1 VTPARATSTAPGSRA
16 LRALLALA
24 LFGATGLIVLHDWL
38 GFLGPGF
45 DEIAGGY
52 LYDAVVVA
60 AGLALLLRAE
70 AARRERAAWALLAV
84 AVLCWAAG
92 ELYWTTFIL
101 DAPEPPYPSPA
112 DGFYLAF
119 YPLAYI
125 GLALL
130 VRARAHELDWRRWTD
145 GAIAALGTAAL
156 GVAVVFDFVAAN
168 TTGTSL
174 EVATSLIYPLADIAM
189 MAMIVGVVALTGWRP
204 GRTWSLLLA
213 GLTFTAAADIAYS
226 VQDSGGFVPPGSWID
241 PLYMLSAACIGAI
254 LWAPV
259 TTPLRGNRRPGDR
272 GELAVPAV
280 FLAVVLGLGAIQYFG
295 GSSDLSTALRV
306 LTVGAVIARLAFSA
320 RENRRLL
327 EQVRTDALTGIGN
340 RGGMQVDL
348 EALCAQAGPARPVA
362 FCLFD
367 LNGFKR
373 YNDSFGHP
381 AGDELLARL
390 AGRLRDAVGRDGSVY
405 RIGGDEFCALLTCPP
420 ERFGDVAEAAAE
432 ALTASDRS
440 VDVAS
445 SWGAATIPLEA
456 EDPSAALQ
464 LADVRMYAQKESRR
478 AVHFADAPAPESRAG
493 GRAAK
498 VTVWHQ
504 PSNPAASDTR

>member
-1 VTPARATSTAPGSRA
+1 M
-16 LRALLALA
+16 LRALLALV

-38 GFLGPGF
+38 GVLGPGF
-45 DEIAGGY
+45 DRIAGGY

-60 AGLALLLRAE
+60 AGVALVLRGLSE
-70 AARRERAAWALLAV
+70 RRERAAWLVLAA

-101 DAPEPPYPSPA
+101 DAAEPPYPSPA

-119 YPLAYI
+119 YPLAFA

-130 VRARAHELDWRRWTD
+130 VRARAGELDWRRWTD
-145 GAIAALGTAAL
+145 GAIAALGTTAL
-156 GVAVVFDFVAAN
+156 GTAVVFDFIADN
-168 TTGTSL
+168 TNGTSL
-174 EVATSLIYPLADIAM
+174 EVATSLAYPLADIVL
-189 MAMIVGVVALTGWRP
+189 MAMIFGIVALTGWRP

-213 GLTFTAAADIAYS
+213 GLAFTAAADIAYS
-226 VQDSGGFVPPGSWID
+226 VQGSTGVVPPGNWID

-259 TTPLRGNRRPGDR
+259 AAPLRSPGQSGDR
-272 GELAVPAV
+272 GELVVPAV
-280 FLAVVLGLGAIQYFG
+280 FLVVVLSLGLMQYLG
-295 GSSDLSTALRV
+295 GSSDLSMALRV

-320 RENRRLL
+320 RENRRLV
-327 EQVRTDALTGIGN
+327 EQVRTDALTGLGN

-348 EALCAQAGPARPVA
+348 DAIWQRVSEAEPAA
-362 FCLFD
+362 LFLFD

-390 AGRLRDAVGRDGSVY
+390 GGRLRAAVGGDGSVY
-405 RIGGDEFCALLTCPP
+405 RIGGDEFCLLLTCPP
-420 ERFGDVAEAAAE
+420 NRFDAVAKAAAE
-432 ALTASDRS
+432 ALVEHDRGI
-440 VDVAS
+440 DVGS
-445 SWGAATIPLEA
+445 SWGGATFPAEA
-456 EDPSAALQ
+456 EDPAAALQ

-478 AVHFADAPAPESRAG
+478 TTALSGADAVKHEG
-493 GRAAK
+493 ERAAGLDPHRLGAPGP
-498 VTVWHQ
+498 V
-504 PSNPAASDTR
+504 D